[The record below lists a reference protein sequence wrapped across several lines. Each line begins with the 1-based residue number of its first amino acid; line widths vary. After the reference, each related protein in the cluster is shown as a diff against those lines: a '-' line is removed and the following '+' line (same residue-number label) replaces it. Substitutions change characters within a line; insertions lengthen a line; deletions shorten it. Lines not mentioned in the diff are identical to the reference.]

1 MCTNFAGQS
10 LNGSTVADNEQNT
23 VSRREFVFFE
33 NVNRNRSETN
43 VQTLTRS

>member
-1 MCTNFAGQS
+1 
-10 LNGSTVADNEQNT
+10 

-43 VQTLTRS
+43 VQTLTRSWKLHSVKSLGKDVHMKS